1 MTKMAD
7 FTLEELMLF
16 IIGVT
21 GAFGGLLLTLQKSK
35 CKSICWGCCV
45 RDVDAVIKEEKI
57 QMTGHSG
64 DTPRVPDRD
73 NIELK
78 VVDKN
83 TEILSNKNKNGK

>member
-1 MTKMAD
+1 MGQLDNYNLA
-7 FTLEELMLF
+7 ELGTF
-16 IIGVT
+16 IGIIGSVIT
-21 GAFGGLLLTLQKSK
+21 GILFATQRSK
-35 CKSICWGCCV
+35 CRKCCWGCIE
-45 RDVDAVIKEEKI
+45 RDVNAVIKEEKI

>member
-1 MTKMAD
+1 
-7 FTLEELMLF
+7 
-16 IIGVT
+16 
-21 GAFGGLLLTLQKSK
+21 
-35 CKSICWGCCV
+35 
-45 RDVDAVIKEEKI
+45 
-57 QMTGHSG
+57 MTGHSG

>member
-21 GAFGGLLLTLQKSK
+21 GALGGLLLTLQKSK

-45 RDVDAVIKEEKI
+45 RDVDAVITEERL
-57 QMTGHSG
+57 QMTGHTGQS
-64 DTPRVPDRD
+64 PRETD
-73 NIELK
+73 NISLNI
-78 VVDKN
+78 VDKN
-83 TEILSNKNKNGK
+83 EEILSNKNKTNGK